1 LSPAPDVAKA
11 ISGKRVPHGHYG
23 NLLLRQIEIVTDMKT
38 FHWSS
43 LGAAT
48 SMVAILF
55 ATAWLMPA
63 PSGVSVA
70 KASFTP
76 LPTDITLAQLKTA
89 EAQGRAALRGEGLA
103 DIDELASMVTAS
115 GPTDGGLDYDL
126 GAVIQGYAGVPRL
139 SLVSLPEN
147 LGKIRETE
155 QRKAVFFKT
164 VLPLVLQVNEQIV
177 EDRSR
182 LWDLHA
188 QKQTGSKLKA
198 VDRLWLAAMAE
209 RYGAARGD
217 INALLAHHDVV
228 PPSLALAQAATES
241 AWGTSRFVREGNAMF
256 GEWTFAAK
264 HKGIVPKERLTGKSH
279 RVRAFDSLYDSVASY
294 VTNLNK
300 HRAYKEFRTLRAQ
313 MRAKGQTVSGMRLAS
328 ALHRYSER
336 GAAYVAELHAIIS
349 GNELD
354 LLDGARLSHNG
365 KFAPVI

>member
-1 LSPAPDVAKA
+1 VSPTPDVAKA

-23 NLLLRQIEIVTDMKT
+23 DLLLRQIEIVTDMKT

-63 PSGVSVA
+63 PSGISVA

-76 LPTDITLAQLKTA
+76 QTGVTPAQRKAA
-89 EAQGRAALRGEGLA
+89 EAQARAALKGKGIA

-115 GPTDGGLDYDL
+115 GPLDGGLDYDL

-139 SLVSLPEN
+139 SLVSLPDN

-177 EDRSR
+177 EDRTR

>member
-1 LSPAPDVAKA
+1 
-11 ISGKRVPHGHYG
+11 
-23 NLLLRQIEIVTDMKT
+23 M
-38 FHWSS
+38 
-43 LGAAT
+43 GAAT
-48 SMVAILF
+48 SMVTILF

-63 PSGVSVA
+63 PSGTSNA
-70 KASFTP
+70 QASFS
-76 LPTDITLAQLKTA
+76 LPGEVSQVHRKAAQ
-89 EAQGRAALRGEGLA
+89 AQARAALDGVE
-103 DIDELASMVTAS
+103 ELASMETAS
-115 GPTDGGLDYDL
+115 GPLDGGLEYGLLDYDL
-126 GAVIQGYAGVPRL
+126 NAVSQGSAGVPRL

-177 EDRSR
+177 EDRAR

-198 VDRLWLAAMAE
+198 LDRLWLATMAE
-209 RYGAARGD
+209 RYGAERGD
-217 INALLAHHDVV
+217 IDALLAHHDVV

-256 GEWTFAAK
+256 GEWTFAKK
-264 HKGIVPKERLTGKSH
+264 HKGIVPKNRLDGKSH
-279 RVRAFDSLYDSVASY
+279 RVRAFDSLYDSVSSY
-294 VTNLNK
+294 VTNLNR
-300 HRAYKEFRTLRAQ
+300 HRAYKEFRKLRAE
-313 MRAKGQTVSGMRLAS
+313 MRAKGQTVNGMRLAS

-365 KFAPVI
+365 KFEPVI